1 MIKAGR
7 VTQFLALFLALIFII
22 PTIVVVGSSFTSG
35 ELLRFP
41 PDGFSWRWYDE
52 VFGDPV
58 LAESFRNSFVVGI
71 LAALI
76 AMAAGISLA
85 FAAARG
91 KGIPRGFVT
100 ALAMTPLVVPLVVAA
115 IGFYFVYVRIG
126 LTGNVA
132 GMAIAHAV
140 LGVPYVF
147 INVLAALTGLSPN
160 VEEASRIAGASQ
172 LQTLL
177 RVTLPLVAPS
187 AAIGGVLAFIS
198 SWEELI
204 VSLFLVTPEFKTVP
218 VVLWGQIKEGIS
230 PSTSAVATIVTLLSI
245 LASILIALVPWLKGK
260 IRAAITKNGV
270 HDDGY
275 SREGV

>member
-1 MIKAGR
+1 MIKVGR
-7 VTQFLALFLALIFII
+7 VTEFLALLLALVFII
-22 PTIVVVGSSFTSG
+22 PTIVVIGSSFTSG

-52 VFGDPV
+52 VLKDPA
-58 LAESFRNSFVVGI
+58 LADAFRNSFVVGV
-71 LAALI
+71 LAAFI

-85 FAAARG
+85 VAAARG
-91 KGIPRGFVT
+91 RGIPRGFVT
-100 ALAMTPLVVPLVVAA
+100 ALALTPLVVPLVVAA

-126 LTGNVA
+126 LTGNIA

-147 INVLAALTGLSPN
+147 INVLAALTGLSPT
-160 VEEASRIAGASQ
+160 VEEAARIAGASQ
-172 LQTLL
+172 FRTLV

-204 VSLFLVTPEFKTVP
+204 VSLFLVTPDFKTVP
-218 VVLWGQIKEGIS
+218 VVLWGEIKEGIS

-245 LASILIALVPWLKGK
+245 LASLLIALVPWLRAK
-260 IRAAITKNGV
+260 IRAATTKNGV
-270 HDDGY
+270 HDDRY
-275 SREGV
+275 SRDGL